1 MLSIT
6 DLVHN
11 IIFVAVLVFNTATS
25 INFIIVSFV
34 SERAP
39 VLKCVFS
46 VLVVL
51 LVVTGTFMNY
61 EMIGKKVSG
70 YIGQHVPDLKR
81 HKLIVNKAYFNPPVN
96 SVHSRTVTAPHGVVL
111 PRNRWFLE
119 ENCEHLMQNT
129 SAKVLKKLILFY
141 NRPEWVLTNSMYMFG
156 GCSRDMCELTDNR
169 DLIQQADA
177 VVVHVCLI
185 SDPHPPPARP
195 PGQVW
200 VAFGLEPPYYYSG
213 QHDSPAWR
221 GVFNW
226 TMTYRTDSD
235 IFSPYGFL
243 ALRPTPPLK
252 NYTQITLNK
261 TRPVAWFVS
270 SCNTQSRRHQYVQQL
285 QNYIDVDVYG
295 RCGTRECPRSKESEC
310 LRLLSTT
317 YYFYLSFE
325 NSLCR
330 DYVTEK
336 FFKVFN
342 DVNVIPVVRGGAD
355 YEQYF
360 PPNTFI
366 NTADFHSPQHLA
378 TYLKS
383 LMADTETYAEMLKT
397 KDNFVLTRDTVASL
411 CELCKKLHSTD
422 IQQRVYPDLMHW
434 VRTDMCREAT
444 DV

>member
-1 MLSIT
+1 MT
-6 DLVHN
+6 GQLVINIGNIPN
-11 IIFVAVLVFNTATS
+11 IIIFTTISVSGRILPYMRSAFVVLIMLTLGIGASLIFFDSKIPSLRRDFPSLKNLR
-25 INFIIVSFV
+25 IVSEA
-34 SERAP
+34 S
-39 VLKCVFS
+39 
-46 VLVVL
+46 
-51 LVVTGTFMNY
+51 
-61 EMIGKKVSG
+61 
-70 YIGQHVPDLKR
+70 
-81 HKLIVNKAYFNPPVN
+81 VN
-96 SVHSRTVTAPHGVVL
+96 SSSARITTALGGIFLPPNRLFFQNCVPYSRE
-111 PRNRWFLE
+111 FSS
-119 ENCEHLMQNT
+119 QNI
-129 SAKVLKKLILFY
+129 SREIRKKLILFY
-141 NRPEWVLTNSMYMFG
+141 NRPKWVLTNSMYVFE

-169 DLIQQADA
+169 DIMQQADA
-177 VVVHVCLI
+177 VVVHVCRI

-200 VAFGLEPPYYYSG
+200 VAFGLESPVHYRG
-213 QHDSPAWR
+213 RHDFPAWR

-252 NYTQITLNK
+252 NYTQIALNK
-261 TRPVAWFVS
+261 TKPVAWLVS
-270 SCNTQSRRHQYVQQL
+270 NCNTQSRRRQYVQQL

-295 RCGTRECPRSKESEC
+295 RCGTHECPRSKESEC

-434 VRTDMCREAT
+434 TRTDMCRKPA